1 MARGSLDILPVR
13 ADWASACQ
21 AGVACH
27 MSKNGKSNVKTFLLR
42 EIYNGNS
49 KDEILT
55 SDDRYNGKNIFFS
68 ILWLHQIENTPY
80 KICNSHLVSNQGP

>member
-13 ADWASACQ
+13 ADWASACR

-42 EIYNGNS
+42 QIYNGNP
-49 KDEILT
+49 KDVIFT
-55 SDDRYNGKNIFFS
+55 SDDRYNGKNIDFS
-68 ILWLHQIENTPY
+68 IL
-80 KICNSHLVSNQGP
+80 